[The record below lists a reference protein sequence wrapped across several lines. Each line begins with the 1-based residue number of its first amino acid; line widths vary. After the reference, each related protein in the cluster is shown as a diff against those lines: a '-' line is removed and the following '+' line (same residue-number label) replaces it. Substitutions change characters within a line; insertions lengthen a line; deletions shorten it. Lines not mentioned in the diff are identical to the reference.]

1 MGQLHGLV
9 TRRPRTPVHGSG
21 AERLHEI
28 AEERSSKKTEELS
41 KGMQQ
46 KIQFI
51 ATLLHD
57 PDLIIADCR
66 ALLGAR
72 PR

>member
-1 MGQLHGLV
+1 LPTL
-9 TRRPRTPVHGSG
+9 R
-21 AERLHEI
+21 
-28 AEERSSKKTEELS
+28 KKTEELS

-57 PDLIIADCR
+57 PGSSSWTSPSA
-66 ALLGAR
+66 A
-72 PR
+72 